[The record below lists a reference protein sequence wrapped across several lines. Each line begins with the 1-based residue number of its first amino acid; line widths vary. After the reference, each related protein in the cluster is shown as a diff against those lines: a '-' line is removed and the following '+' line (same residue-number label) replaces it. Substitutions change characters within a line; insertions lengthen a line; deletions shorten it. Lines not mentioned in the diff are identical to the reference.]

1 MVVGVLKLD
10 LFLEGNRSLKD
21 KRKIIRSIFGKVR
34 SKFKN
39 VSISEVGSND
49 LWQRATVGIS
59 IVTNDSPFANS
70 VLNQVFNYIES
81 MGICR
86 IFDNKIEIFYI

>member
-70 VLNQVFNYIES
+70 VLNHVFNYIES

-86 IFDNKIEIFYI
+86 IFDN